1 MRLIWL
7 AIARFEGSTVISGET
22 IVTEFLSD
30 LTTPGSRIN
39 GNARLLRRPW
49 ALGSQSS

>member
-30 LTTPGSRIN
+30 LTTPGIPYQRE
-39 GNARLLRRPW
+39 RP
-49 ALGSQSS
+49 ALASPLGAWEPE